1 MHLARHWGQRW
12 TVAFHKTSSNPFRY
26 GYGSKSWYSMGFHDS
41 FHIKICRLLRNYGCW
56 FIHVPVHTRF
66 LFVFL
71 IRMRHYH
78 RSVSGCFRLAAST
91 SWKSQFPLAILSLSL
106 FFPHF
111 GSKPYAH
118 KFRRASWHLPKLH
131 GNPTQTLCFPFRFP
145 RACMGLWWE
154 FYGLLMTF
162 VIGRPLPLWINPPS
176 SWGDT
181 PARKRNGVPGRCSL
195 PGDAYVHPITP
206 FSILNVQFMGIA
218 WGFGGLMGVSPNLGM
233 SVGVWWGFGGGLV
246 VAFET
251 EQEQCQL
258 QQPKFGNCTGV
269 WWGFGDGIW
278 DRRRT
283 MPLRQSAAQTW
294 AWHGYGY

>member
-12 TVAFHKTSSNPFRY
+12 TVAFHKTSSNPFRC

-66 LFVFL
+66 LCVFL

-91 SWKSQFPLAILSLSL
+91 SWKSQFPFLAILSLS

-131 GNPTQTLCFPFRFP
+131 GNPTQTLCFPSDFLGLAWVFDGSS
-145 RACMGLWWE
+145 MGFWWHLWLA
-154 FYGLLMTF
+154 GHCPC
-162 VIGRPLPLWINPPS
+162 GS
-176 SWGDT
+176 T
-181 PARKRNGVPGRCSL
+181 PHRLRGGTRQPEKEMVFLEGVP
-195 PGDAYVHPITP
+195 HPFFQFECAIYGHSMGVWWFDGGEP
-206 FSILNVQFMGIA
+206 KSGNVG
-218 WGFGGLMGVSPNLGM
+218 GGL
-233 SVGVWWGFGGGLV
+233 VGVWWGFGS
-246 VAFET
+246 
-251 EQEQCQL
+251 
-258 QQPKFGNCTGV
+258 
-269 WWGFGDGIW
+269 GI
-278 DRRRT
+278 
-283 MPLRQSAAQTW
+283 
-294 AWHGYGY
+294 

>member
-12 TVAFHKTSSNPFRY
+12 TVAFHKTSSNPFRC

-66 LFVFL
+66 LCVFL

-91 SWKSQFPLAILSLSL
+91 SWKSQFPFLAILSLS
-106 FFPHF
+106 FFSSF
-111 GSKPYAH
+111 
-118 KFRRASWHLPKLH
+118 WV
-131 GNPTQTLCFPFRFP
+131 QTLCPQIQACIMAPTKTAWKPYTNPLFPLRFP

-176 SWGDT
+176 ASWGDT
-181 PARKRNGVPGRCSL
+181 PARKRNGVPGRCSSPL
-195 PGDAYVHPITP
+195 FPIWMCH
-206 FSILNVQFMGIA
+206 L
-218 WGFGGLMGVSPNLGM
+218 
-233 SVGVWWGFGGGLV
+233 
-246 VAFET
+246 
-251 EQEQCQL
+251 
-258 QQPKFGNCTGV
+258 
-269 WWGFGDGIW
+269 
-278 DRRRT
+278 
-283 MPLRQSAAQTW
+283 W
-294 AWHGYGY
+294 A